1 MAVLYVNFVINLLNI
16 RCVHMDLHAIK
27 KWLSTHNL
35 HGLCA
40 TTLKIVTV
48 A

>member
-1 MAVLYVNFVINLLNI
+1 MAVSYVNVVINLLNI
-16 RCVHMDLHAIK
+16 RCVRVELHAIK